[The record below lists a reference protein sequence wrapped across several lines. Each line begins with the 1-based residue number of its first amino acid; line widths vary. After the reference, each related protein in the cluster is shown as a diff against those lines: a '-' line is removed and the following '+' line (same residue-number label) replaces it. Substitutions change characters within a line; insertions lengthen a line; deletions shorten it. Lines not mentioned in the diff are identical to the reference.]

1 LNLYI
6 TQLNNNKIFSI
17 MYDPHRNQQNPQ
29 LFEDTSGGAYNY
41 QEQRYG
47 DNQYNG
53 GSYSH
58 SQSYPN
64 ANQYGYPSGFPGS
77 QFIQDPVVANM
88 AMQYGQNLVGQGKE
102 FVDNKIEK
110 IVSVSKL
117 KYYFAVDTKYVLK
130 KLKLLFFPF
139 THSDWSIRY
148 NSEDEEPVQPRYD
161 INAPDLYIPVM
172 AFVTYI
178 LVAGLCLGL
187 QDVFSPDVLG
197 IQASW
202 AVVWLLLELGIIVVS
217 MHITSIQTKMHTLHI
232 LALSLYK
239 YVGMIA
245 SLCGGIAFESMGYY
259 CILGY
264 SSFASVIFMF
274 RTLRCQL
281 QGNTESV
288 HGYTAGT
295 KRRFYLLLLVSGL
308 QPVMMWWLTRQLV
321 VYSRPKNLIF

>member
-1 LNLYI
+1 
-6 TQLNNNKIFSI
+6 
-17 MYDPHRNQQNPQ
+17 
-29 LFEDTSGGAYNY
+29 
-41 QEQRYG
+41 YG

-139 THSDWSIRY
+139 THSRSIRY

-187 QDVFSPDVLG
+187 QMCFLQSSWNTSQLG
-197 IQASW
+197 CCMASFRAW
-202 AVVWLLLELGIIVVS
+202 NNCCIDA
-217 MHITSIQTKMHTLHI
+217 ITPYKQMHTLHI
-232 LALSLYK
+232 
-239 YVGMIA
+239 
-245 SLCGGIAFESMGYY
+245 F
-259 CILGY
+259 
-264 SSFASVIFMF
+264 SFFI
-274 RTLRCQL
+274 
-281 QGNTESV
+281 
-288 HGYTAGT
+288 
-295 KRRFYLLLLVSGL
+295 
-308 QPVMMWWLTRQLV
+308 
-321 VYSRPKNLIF
+321 